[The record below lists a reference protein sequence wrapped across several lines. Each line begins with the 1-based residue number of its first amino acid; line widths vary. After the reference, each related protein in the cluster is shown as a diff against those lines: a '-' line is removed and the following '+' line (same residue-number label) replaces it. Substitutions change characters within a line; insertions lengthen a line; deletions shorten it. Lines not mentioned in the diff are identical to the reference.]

1 MVGED
6 ATSGDEAVREAQT
19 EEVCEESI
27 GMSNEQGSDERVVE
41 AENGD
46 VHLLEELVRLRHEA
60 DEARERHVRLLAE
73 FDNFR
78 RRSMR
83 ERSELVKYQGEQ
95 IVLDLL
101 DVIDNVERA
110 MGYVDGDPGQ
120 FRGGV
125 ELIFRNFQDLLEK
138 WGVRLETAIG
148 KQFNPSYQS
157 ALSIVPSPDSEP
169 GTVVNELK
177 KAAFYKDKLIRVG
190 EVVVAGQS
198 GSQQEV

>member
-1 MVGED
+1 
-6 ATSGDEAVREAQT
+6 
-19 EEVCEESI
+19 
-27 GMSNEQGSDERVVE
+27 
-41 AENGD
+41 
-46 VHLLEELVRLRHEA
+46 
-60 DEARERHVRLLAE
+60 
-73 FDNFR
+73 
-78 RRSMR
+78 
-83 ERSELVKYQGEQ
+83 
-95 IVLDLL
+95 
-101 DVIDNVERA
+101 
-110 MGYVDGDPGQ
+110 
-120 FRGGV
+120 
-125 ELIFRNFQDLLEK
+125 LLEK